1 MCLSYTNHNSWHV
14 LFMSESL
21 VQLLC
26 VMFWI
31 NESFIFSA
39 CILLQNAFSSQGR
52 RQKNKQTPTSRSPQR
67 PFAISPSLSNMAPR
81 ETNEK
86 SWIPNVSGL
95 LRQQEIFLKICLNV
109 KPVIQTKG
117 ILKSTL
123 KSLGLDGFVF
133 LGYIKQALDLA
144 PHGN

>member
-1 MCLSYTNHNSWHV
+1 MLASCFRTHSV
-14 LFMSESL
+14 LRVGDKEINKRQPADHL
-21 VQLLC
+21 GGLL
-26 VMFWI
+26 
-31 NESFIFSA
+31 
-39 CILLQNAFSSQGR
+39 
-52 RQKNKQTPTSRSPQR
+52 P
-67 PFAISPSLSNMAPR
+67 SPSLSNMAQR

-95 LRQQEIFLKICLNV
+95 LKQQEIFLKICLNV

-117 ILKSTL
+117 ILKSRL